1 MATAPVPEPEPQ
13 PELSTAAARRQD
25 EERKTA
31 LRIIRNELR
40 LLWRDPPPYLRPGPE
55 PVTDPFHWEVVIDRP
70 RRHPLRRRHV
80 PRRHPA
86 PRRRLPLRPPQGHL
100 QDSGFDV
107 RHVTPYIII
116 LKFHETTVYHPNID
130 EEGNMVLDAESWS
143 CATKLR
149 GLLIGFVSVLYDPLL
164 DYPINYDIA
173 EQYAYDYE
181 RYEAEARAWTREF
194 SSAPVVSHYPPNAVV
209 GRTPPAVP
217 HFPATAARRRAEA
230 EARRRAAAAAASSG
244 SGTKS
249 EQNTVTISSLQ
260 SSTHRILKSNKNCRG
275 EHGDE
280 PDATDVA
287 VSRAALTLGDVGRW
301 GTLAISGYPR

>member
-55 PVTDPFHWEVVIDRP
+55 PVTDPFHWEVVIDG
-70 RRHPLRRRHV
+70 
-80 PRRHPA
+80 PA
-86 PRRRLPLRPPQGHL
+86 G
-100 QDSGFDV
+100 
-107 RHVTPYIII
+107 TPYAGGTFPVDIQ
-116 LKFHETTVYHPNID
+116 LPAAGYPFVRPKVTFKTLVYHPNID

-143 CATKLR
+143 YATKLR
-149 GLLIGFVSVLYDPLL
+149 GLLTGFVSVLYDPLL

-244 SGTKS
+244 SGTKL
-249 EQNTVTISSLQ
+249 EQNTAPFLRCSHLLIASSNRTKIVEANMVTSLTQ
-260 SSTHRILKSNKNCRG
+260 LMWRSPGQH
-275 EHGDE
+275 
-280 PDATDVA
+280 
-287 VSRAALTLGDVGRW
+287 
-301 GTLAISGYPR
+301 

>member
-1 MATAPVPEPEPQ
+1 MTSESPAMATAPVPEPEPQ

-55 PVTDPFHWEVVIDRP
+55 PVTDPFHWEVVIDG
-70 RRHPLRRRHV
+70 
-80 PRRHPA
+80 PA
-86 PRRRLPLRPPQGHL
+86 G
-100 QDSGFDV
+100 
-107 RHVTPYIII
+107 TPYAGGTFPVDIQ
-116 LKFHETTVYHPNID
+116 LPAAGYPFVRPKVTFKTLVYHPNID

-143 CATKLR
+143 YATKLR
-149 GLLIGFVSVLYDPLL
+149 GLLTGFVSVLYDPLL

-244 SGTKS
+244 SG
-249 EQNTVTISSLQ
+249 ESLWRRVIGYIQ
-260 SSTHRILKSNKNCRG
+260 SWSPYRLLH
-275 EHGDE
+275 
-280 PDATDVA
+280 TD
-287 VSRAALTLGDVGRW
+287 
-301 GTLAISGYPR
+301 

>member
-55 PVTDPFHWEVVIDRP
+55 PVTDPFHWEVVIDG
-70 RRHPLRRRHV
+70 
-80 PRRHPA
+80 PA
-86 PRRRLPLRPPQGHL
+86 G
-100 QDSGFDV
+100 
-107 RHVTPYIII
+107 TPYAGGTFPVDIQ
-116 LKFHETTVYHPNID
+116 LPAAGYPFVHPKVTFKTLVYHPNID